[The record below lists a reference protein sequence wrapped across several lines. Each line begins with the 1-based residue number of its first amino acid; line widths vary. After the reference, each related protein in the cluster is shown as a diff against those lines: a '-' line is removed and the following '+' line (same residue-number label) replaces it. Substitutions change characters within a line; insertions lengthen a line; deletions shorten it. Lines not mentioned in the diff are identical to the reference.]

1 MSTIMSETKIKVC
14 KKLWT
19 DRKAIQF
26 IQVIE
31 TPSKKYK
38 NSNLELDKVSFVNVK
53 YDFHK
58 GLKHQKYI
66 FQGQSFQKVLIELN
80 TGEKSKILN
89 SQMGFSLEFVAKT
102 KLYLKM

>member
-1 MSTIMSETKIKVC
+1 METLMSETKIKVC

-19 DRKAIQF
+19 DRNTIEF

-31 TPSKKYK
+31 TPSQKCK

-58 GLKHQKYI
+58 GLKH
-66 FQGQSFQKVLIELN
+66 
-80 TGEKSKILN
+80 
-89 SQMGFSLEFVAKT
+89 
-102 KLYLKM
+102 